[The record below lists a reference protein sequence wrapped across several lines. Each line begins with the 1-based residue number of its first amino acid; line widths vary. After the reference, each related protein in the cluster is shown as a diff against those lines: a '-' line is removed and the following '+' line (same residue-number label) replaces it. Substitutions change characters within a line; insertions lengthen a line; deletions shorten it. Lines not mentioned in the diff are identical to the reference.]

1 MTIST
6 KDPEE
11 TMAWPTHRVGPGA
24 LVRVVLAFALST
36 LVAGCASGTGTSSG
50 SDAAHPPE
58 MEHIHGLGIDPD
70 DGTLYAGTHYGLF
83 RIPASGQPSLVGDH
97 VQDFMG
103 FTVVGPNHFLASGHP
118 GEGHGGPSSLG
129 LIESTDAGQTWQ
141 PLSLSGEAD
150 FHSLDSVDGTIYGLN
165 SMTGQLMASSDGRTW
180 DLRSAE
186 AIADFAVDPTKPLT
200 LVATTQQGPIIS
212 TDGGA
217 TFKPL
222 TSAPLLVLVDWA
234 PDGTLVG
241 VAPDGT
247 VYRGGDSGRAWEEG
261 GKLAGPPEAVDVE
274 DADTIHAAANGQV
287 FSSSDGGET
296 FEAVD
301 VER

>member
-1 MTIST
+1 MTT
-6 KDPEE
+6 RPKDPEE

-24 LVRVVLAFALST
+24 LARVILTFAVST
-36 LVAGCASGTGTSSG
+36 LLAGCTSDTRTSSG
-50 SDAAHPPE
+50 PDDAHPPE
-58 MEHIHGLGIDPD
+58 MEHIHGLGIDPAD
-70 DGTLYAGTHYGLF
+70 STLYAGTHYGLF

-118 GEGHGGPSSLG
+118 GEGQGGPSSIG

-165 SMTGQLMASSDGRTW
+165 SMTGQLMASTDGRTR
-180 DLRSAE
+180 DVRSAE
-186 AIADFAVDPTKPLT
+186 AIADFAVEPTKPLT
-200 LVATTQQGPIIS
+200 LIATTQQGPVIS

-217 TFKPL
+217 TYKPL

-234 PDGTLVG
+234 SDGTLVG
-241 VAPDGT
+241 VAPDGN
-247 VYRGGDSGRAWEEG
+247 VYRSSDGGEAWETR

-274 DADTIHAAANGQV
+274 DADAIYAAANGKV
-287 FSSSDGGET
+287 WRSTDGGRT
-296 FEAVD
+296 FSE
-301 VER
+301 